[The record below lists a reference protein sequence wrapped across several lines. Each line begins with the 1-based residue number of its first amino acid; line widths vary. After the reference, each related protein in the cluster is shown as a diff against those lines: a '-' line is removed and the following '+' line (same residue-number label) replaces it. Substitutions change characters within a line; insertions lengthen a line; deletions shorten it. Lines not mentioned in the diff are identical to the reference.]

1 MSEFELGT
9 DGPRVIVVGYDATEP
24 ADHALAYATGLAR
37 RQSATLVVT
46 FATPSYV
53 MAAMGTTVDACLAG
67 VGDSIQREVQQQV
80 ESHLAGSGVKWKF
93 VAGNGDP
100 VRLLESVAKQSQAD
114 AVVVGHSRH
123 REHRFVGSVAIR
135 LVRSAKWPTIVVP

>member
-1 MSEFELGT
+1 VTFELGT

-37 RQSATLVVT
+37 RQGSTLIIA
-46 FATPSYV
+46 FAVPSYV
-53 MAAMGTTVDACLAG
+53 LAAMGTTVDACLAG
-67 VGDSIQREVQQQV
+67 VGDAVTKEIQVQV
-80 ESHLAGSGVKWKF
+80 EKHMADSGVSWKF
-93 VAGNGDP
+93 VAGGGDP
-100 VRLLESVAKQSQAD
+100 VRLLETVAAKYQAD

-123 REHRFVGSVAIR
+123 REHRFIGSIAIR

>member
-1 MSEFELGT
+1 MTFELGT

-37 RQSATLVVT
+37 RQGATLVVA

-53 MAAMGTTVDACLAG
+53 MAAMGATVDACLAG
-67 VGDSIQREVQQQV
+67 VSDSIQQDIQRQV
-80 ESHLAGSGVKWKF
+80 ESHLADSGVAWRF
-93 VAGNGDP
+93 VAGAGDA
-100 VRLLESVAKQSQAD
+100 VRLLESVAAQSQAD
-114 AVVVGHSRH
+114 AVVVGHSQH

>member
-1 MSEFELGT
+1 MAFELGT
-9 DGPRVIVVGYDATEP
+9 DGPQVIVVGYDATEP

-37 RQSATLVVT
+37 RQGATLVVA

-53 MAAMGTTVDACLAG
+53 IAAMGATVDACLAG
-67 VGDSIQREVQQQV
+67 VSDSIQQDIQHQVQR
-80 ESHLAGSGVKWKF
+80 HMRDTGVAWRF

-100 VRLLESVAKQSQAD
+100 VRLLESVAEESQAD
-114 AVVVGHSRH
+114 AVIVGHSQH